1 VLDDGQ
7 GRQRETDLE
16 ALNDELV
23 GMVRESVKPAHVSLW
38 LGPDTPV
45 NDKQEDQRDYL
56 SPLALVIADTHLQR
70 RAKALPEGL
79 LPYLER
85 ADLILHAGDLMD
97 PTLLDDLAAC
107 APVRAVR
114 GNLDPPE
121 AGLPEAVQF
130 EFGGVSMAMI
140 HDSGPK
146 RGRRNRLRRRFPGAR
161 VVVFGHSHIPWL
173 EDEEGFLL
181 LNPGSPTSRRRQPEH
196 TFALL
201 WVEGGEVR
209 AEVLAL

>member
-1 VLDDGQ
+1 
-7 GRQRETDLE
+7 
-16 ALNDELV
+16 
-23 GMVRESVKPAHVSLW
+23 
-38 LGPDTPV
+38 
-45 NDKQEDQRDYL
+45 L
-56 SPLALVIADTHLQR
+56 SPLAVVIADTHLPL
-70 RAKALPEGL
+70 RASALQEGL
-79 LPYLER
+79 IPHLEW

-97 PTLLDDLAAC
+97 PTLLDELAAY

-121 AGLPEAVQF
+121 ARLPETVEF
-130 EFGGVSMAMI
+130 EFGGVRIAMI

-146 RGRRNRLRRRFPGAR
+146 KGRRNRMRWRFPGAR

-173 EDEEGFLL
+173 EDEEGFLM
-181 LNPGSPTSRRRQPEH
+181 LNPGSPTDRRRQPEH

-201 WVEGGEVR
+201 WAENAEVR